1 MVSGPK
7 VINSAGSGVVRCT
20 LIVCAPFRSQRAL
33 SATTPRAHQSWPP
46 TRTATDVSAGDRL
59 ASPTNPTAGS
69 TVADTDLL
77 VQPPGQAAAV
87 GGLWLCRTRPWRLVA
102 VVVPSLFKV
111 IVQAPR
117 WIKIK

>member
-1 MVSGPK
+1 MRRVSAPK
-7 VINSAGSGVVRCT
+7 LMNSAASGVVRCT

-46 TRTATDVSAGDRL
+46 TRTTTDVSAGDRL

-87 GGLWLCRTRPWRLVA
+87 GGLWLARRRPWGPLPARL
-102 VVVPSLFKV
+102 PSLL
-111 IVQAPR
+111 
-117 WIKIK
+117 

>member
-1 MVSGPK
+1 MVSAPK
-7 VINSAGSGVVRCT
+7 LMNSAASGVVRCT

-69 TVADTDLL
+69 TIADTDLL

-87 GGLWLCRTRPWRLVA
+87 GGLWLCRTPPWGLGA
-102 VVVPSLFKV
+102 VVVPSLFKGMG
-111 IVQAPR
+111 QPPR
-117 WIKIK
+117 WIQNK